1 MGLYKMIDILLA
13 LYNGEK
19 YLEELLNSLEN
30 QSYKYWR
37 LIAADD
43 GSTDNTLKIIKNFA
57 EKSFHEVEIH
67 VNKPAT
73 GSAKENFMSLFQYVK
88 SPYVMFCDQDDVWLN
103 DKIEITLQKMLDNE
117 KIYGTETPILINTD
131 LKVVNSELEIIDE
144 SFFNFSGFTK
154 DFTLKEQFAM
164 NKVTGCTV
172 MINEALYKYVL
183 QKNIDSSKILMHD
196 SWLMLIA
203 LCFGKRDFVDKSTI
217 LYRQHSSN
225 SVGAI
230 DGRKFG
236 SIIKKFKNR
245 KKTAEQNMSH
255 INEAK
260 YFYEIYEKE
269 LENHPDKNLIKSYS
283 ELYNKSRNAYR
294 LFCIKNKVLKTP
306 FSRVIGQ
313 LLFAHK

>member
-30 QSYKYWR
+30 QNYKYWR

-43 GSTDNTLKIIKNFA
+43 GSTDNTLEIIKNFA
-57 EKSFHEVEIH
+57 EKSFHEIEIH

-117 KIYGTETPILINTD
+117 KIYGTETPVLINTD

-144 SFFNFSGFTK
+144 SFFHFSSFTK
-154 DFTLKEQFAM
+154 DFTLKEQLAM
-164 NKVTGCTV
+164 NKVPGCTV

-217 LYRQHSSN
+217 LYRQHSLS
-225 SVGAI
+225 SIGAKDVRNLSYI
-230 DGRKFG
+230 MKRLM
-236 SIIKKFKNR
+236 SKKDN
-245 KKTAEQNMSH
+245 AQQNMSH

-260 YFYEIYEKE
+260 YFYEVYKDE
-269 LENHPDKNLIKSYS
+269 LENHTDKNLIKGYS

-294 LFCIKNKVLKTP
+294 LFCIKNKILKTP
-306 FSRVIGQ
+306 FSRAIGQ

>member
-1 MGLYKMIDILLA
+1 MGVEKMIDILLA

-30 QSYKYWR
+30 QSYKNWR

-43 GSTDNTLKIIKNFA
+43 GSTDNTLEIIKNFA
-57 EKSFHEVEIH
+57 KKSFHEVEIH
-67 VNKPAT
+67 INTPAT
-73 GSAKENFMSLFQYVK
+73 GSAKENFMSLFQYIK
-88 SPYVMFCDQDDVWLN
+88 SPYVMLCDQDDVWLN
-103 DKIEITLQKMLDNE
+103 DKIKITFEKMLDTE
-117 KIYGTETPILINTD
+117 KIFGTETPVLINTD

-144 SFFNFSGFTK
+144 SFFHFSGFTK

-164 NKVTGCTV
+164 NKITGCTV
-172 MINEALYKYVL
+172 MINKALYKHVM

-203 LCFGKRDFVDKSTI
+203 LCFGKRDFVDESTI

-230 DGRKFG
+230 DERKFG

-245 KKTAEQNMSH
+245 KKTAQQNMDH

-260 YFYEIYEKE
+260 YFYEIYENE

-283 ELYNKSRNAYR
+283 ELCNKSRNAYR
-294 LFCIKNKVLKTP
+294 LFCIKNKILKTP
-306 FSRVIGQ
+306 FTRAIGQ